1 MKTRVILCLAL
12 LLVLMPFR
20 SASATP
26 TLPPG
31 VTYNGAS
38 VWTVYPHNSSP
49 DDPNRIQA
57 AVDLAEP
64 GDTVRL
70 AAGTFDFSEFE
81 TVRIAKD
88 LTLEGAWDR
97 KHQVPLTTIK
107 NGYMPV
113 LIGRKTPVEKPFTEM
128 INGHEVYHITMDVWG
143 KLVFAFAYP
152 GMEDYNIFDYW
163 TPVHVNVRQIAF
175 ERPYGAAIFSSGMD
189 GGTIEKLRILSAWP
203 MSIDYEGGG
212 TGSMGIGW
220 YNTAVLP
227 MAVAGWGRFYDPDL
241 YTGTD
246 LIRGDLLVQDSVILG
261 DERSFMEGQADEA
274 GDLIFVPYDA
284 GNPIPPNADYN
295 KYVLQDVAFAW
306 DETFLP
312 IPDSIQPYWV
322 KKGYTAAFYGDQ
334 VWAERGIWAGVYSLY
349 AQSNLTVRRNVMQD
363 CGTGVYLLENGF
375 MGVPFTALVEDNQIT
390 PATGAGWGSGLV
402 AFGWDHFNPFNGE
415 LTHANPGMFIAVRD
429 NTITVRNGNLDMWA
443 MAVNVS
449 MYGKALVNK
458 NQIDLASGSGIVLG
472 WPTQSA
478 TVLNNRISGTGD
490 YALMTW
496 WDSNGNLM
504 KANNL
509 NAFVPTGLGFP
520 DAGVPPAEILLISD
534 NNAIIGGGHH
544 EPGET
549 VWDLGYNNTVT
560 GITQQIGQHLTE
572 KQWNAI
578 AKANQMRRYLP

>member
-12 LLVLMPFR
+12 LLVLMPFM

-26 TLPPG
+26 ALPPG

-49 DDPNRIQA
+49 DDPDRIQA
-57 AVDLAEP
+57 VVDLAAP

-88 LTLEGAWDR
+88 LTLEGAWD
-97 KHQVPLTTIK
+97 KKNQVPLTTIK
-107 NGYMPV
+107 HGYMPV

-128 INGHEVYHITMDVWG
+128 INGHAVYHLTMDVWG

-189 GGTIEKLRILSAWP
+189 GGTIEKVRIESAWP
-203 MSIDYEGGG
+203 WQIDYEGGG

-227 MAVAGWGRFYDPDL
+227 MAVAEWGRFYDQDL

-246 LIRGDLLVQDSVILG
+246 LIRGDLFVQDSVILG
-261 DERSFMEGQADEA
+261 DERSFMEGNVDEA
-274 GDLIFVPYDA
+274 GDLVAVAYDA
-284 GNPIPPNADYN
+284 SSPVPPKADYD
-295 KYVLQDVAFAW
+295 KYVLQDVAFEW
-306 DETFLP
+306 DSTGLP
-312 IPDSIQPYWV
+312 IPGSIQPYWV
-322 KKGYTAAFYGDQ
+322 KKGYTAASYGGQ

-349 AQSNLTVRRNVMQD
+349 AQSNLTVRRNVIQD
-363 CGTGVYLLENGF
+363 CGVGAYFLENGF
-375 MGVPFTALVEDNQIT
+375 RGVPFTALVEDNQIT
-390 PATGAGWGSGLV
+390 PAISANWATGFNAVGWE
-402 AFGWDHFNPFNGE
+402 HYNPFTGE
-415 LTHANPGMFIAVRD
+415 LYHADPGMFIAVRD
-429 NTITVRNGNLDMWA
+429 NTITTRNENLNWWDTV
-443 MAVNVS
+443 VNVS
-449 MYGKALVNK
+449 MYGEALVEK

-478 TVLNNRISGTGD
+478 AVLNNRISGAGD

-496 WDSNGNLM
+496 WGSNGNLL

-509 NAFVPTGLGFP
+509 HAFVPTGLGCT
-520 DAGVPPAEILLISD
+520 DVGVPPAEILLISD
-534 NNAIIGGGHH
+534 NNAVIGGGHH

-549 VWDLGYNNTVT
+549 VWDLGNNNTVT
-560 GITQQIGQHLTE
+560 GMTRRIGQHLTE
-572 KQWNAI
+572 EQWNAI
-578 AKANQMRRYLP
+578 AKANQMKKTLP